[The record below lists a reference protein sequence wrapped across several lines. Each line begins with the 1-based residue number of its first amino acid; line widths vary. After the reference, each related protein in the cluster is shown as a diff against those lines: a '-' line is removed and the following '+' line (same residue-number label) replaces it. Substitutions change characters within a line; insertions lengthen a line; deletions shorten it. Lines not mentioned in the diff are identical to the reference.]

1 MQTAALASLL
11 VTGSATNGSELDNL
25 ISASSAIVD
34 QIDKGIMLAG
44 AAQGYAYTGSG
55 ISDGSLAGTAHISTS
70 QVEAYNAALSGMQSY
85 QPYGSAVDYL
95 EDQAAAELE
104 LMGEALDVFTD
115 VVVDMIAVQNVAE
128 ISETASTPDD
138 EAEVQQFVAD
148 NIETLTIDQ
157 DDADTYNQSLDDI
170 ETHANN
176 AGAYLGVA
184 ASPEAVAFLEDQA
197 ADRNLRVEDSTIA
210 YSSSNQAVTLTWKT
224 NTRMLEQSS
233 VYLNGSD
240 QFGLDMYF
248 TGSEVLLAGKE
259 SELYVTGPTHLGYQC
274 FVYGNECEETTESG
288 GS

>member
-1 MQTAALASLL
+1 
-11 VTGSATNGSELDNL
+11 
-25 ISASSAIVD
+25 
-34 QIDKGIMLAG
+34 MLAG

-95 EDQAAAELE
+95 EGQAAAELE
-104 LMGEALDVFTD
+104 LMGDALDVFTD

-128 ISETASTPDD
+128 VSETASTPDD

-210 YSSSNQAVTLTWKT
+210 YSSSNKAVTLTWKT

>member
-1 MQTAALASLL
+1 
-11 VTGSATNGSELDNL
+11 
-25 ISASSAIVD
+25 
-34 QIDKGIMLAG
+34 
-44 AAQGYAYTGSG
+44 
-55 ISDGSLAGTAHISTS
+55 
-70 QVEAYNAALSGMQSY
+70 
-85 QPYGSAVDYL
+85 
-95 EDQAAAELE
+95 
-104 LMGEALDVFTD
+104 
-115 VVVDMIAVQNVAE
+115 MIAVQNVAE
-128 ISETASTPDD
+128 VSETASTPDD

-210 YSSSNQAVTLTWKT
+210 YSSSNKAVTLTWKT